1 MGDFMNLHLMKP
13 SDRFKR
19 FQHDFNES
27 LLTLDDSRLFPAS
40 KAVDPR
46 RFGNID
52 LLTRTRVHQRLIE
65 REKLLAAA
73 DIEIVF
79 DESLD
84 AFVWRTKPNNR
95 PFVHSVESDRQ
106 SECEFEQK
114 SKNCATTPEGEGSAI
129 FHFIEKN
136 RHSLPVIFVQNEKNS
151 CFWGLARNTPRKPK
165 SLGSCN
171 TQTNA
176 GRPAKI
182 RITRSDFLSR

>member
-1 MGDFMNLHLMKP
+1 MNLHLMKP

-27 LLTLDDSRLFPAS
+27 LLTLDDSRLFSAS

-95 PFVHSVESDRQ
+95 LFVHSVEFDRQ
-106 SECEFEQK
+106 SEGHFDQK
-114 SKNCATTPEGEGSAI
+114 IENCVPVPEGGRRAI
-129 FHFIEKN
+129 YYFIAKN